1 MNSFHILTSSN
12 DSCIQYGK
20 KLLTDYLL
28 KASLIP
34 NEKEGH
40 TFELLLAYE
49 TTKYLEFA
57 KEIKREDGFA
67 FLNEMGKSIF
77 LAKTPR
83 GLLYSIVTY
92 LQDDLGVRF
101 FHEDEEY
108 IPLLSEVLPPKE
120 RVINPPFKMRNYLV
134 GKCYNEKLDKKDN
147 EAIYDEMV
155 KNRVLDVFTPLDLKH
170 GGKAKVYGRNV
181 SHNFRLYC
189 PFEKYEKTH
198 PEFFQEIHSGNTL
211 MKTIDITNGIR
222 DEDGT
227 LDESKDVSVVKVV
240 IEEMKKDV
248 LNHPDCSYFSITQE
262 DGKEHFEDEHN
273 QKLEKKYKRSGMLIR
288 FCNVIAR
295 ALSSWAKETL
305 GRDIY
310 IITFGYDYASEAP
323 VKEENGKIVP
333 IDSTVIADS
342 HLIIQLALFS
352 NAGLPY
358 FSKKQDKSL
367 VEKLKNWKIV
377 AKTFW
382 FWAYDIDFANYYAF
396 IDSFYLIKQ
405 NVLDFYNYGIEYL
418 LMQGTYDANRNW
430 QCDARSYVYDR
441 LMWDFSLD
449 QDALLKEYLDAY
461 YGPASKKVLSFIE
474 LYHSHYEKLRMEGVD
489 VSFQTWGN
497 ECSPEILPLLV
508 VQKGLSLLKEG
519 EKEIEASSLSE
530 ERKKTLLRRLYGV
543 MTTPLSAL
551 YLNFDAY
558 FPNGSKEEK
567 EEAKQEFIVKADLSG
582 ETKARE
588 AFPLDKYLHWVES
601 EDYLI
606 RPIYKNGS
614 TISGERSESEI

>member
-1 MNSFHILTSSN
+1 MNSFHILSLSN
-12 DSCIQYGK
+12 NSCVQYGK
-20 KLLTDYLL
+20 KLLEDYLL
-28 KASLIP
+28 KAGLALD
-34 NEKEGH
+34 EKGY
-40 TFELLLAYE
+40 TFELLLTSE
-49 TTKYLEFA
+49 TTKYIGFA
-57 KEIKREDGFA
+57 KEIKKEDGFA
-67 FLNEMGKSIF
+67 FINESEKSIF

-83 GLLYSIVTY
+83 GLLYSVITY
-92 LQDDLGVRF
+92 LQDEVGVRF
-101 FHEDEEY
+101 YHEDEEY
-108 IPLLSEVLPPKE
+108 VPSLAQVIVPKE
-120 RVINPPFKMRNYLV
+120 RIINPPFKMRNYLV
-134 GKCYNEKLDKKDN
+134 GKCYNEKLDKKDS
-147 EAIYDEMV
+147 ETILDEMV
-155 KNRVLDVFTPLDLKH
+155 KNRVLDVFTPIDEKH

-198 PEFFQEIHSGNTL
+198 PEFFQEIHSGSTL
-211 MKTIDITNGIR
+211 MKTIDITNGIK

-227 LDESKDVSVVKVV
+227 LDESMDVSVTKVV

-248 LNHPDCSYFSITQE
+248 LAHPDCSYFSITQE

-273 QKLEKKYKRSGMLIR
+273 KALEKKYKRSGILIR

-310 IITFGYDYASEAP
+310 VVTFGYDYASEAP

-333 IDSTVIADS
+333 IDDTVVADS

-367 VEKLKNWKIV
+367 VEKLKNWKI
-377 AKTFW
+377 ASKTFW
-382 FWAYDIDFANYYAF
+382 FWAYDIDFTDYYAF
-396 IDSFYLIKQ
+396 IDSFYVIKQ

-418 LMQGTYDANRNW
+418 LIQGTYDAPRNW

-449 QDALLKEYLDAY
+449 QDALLQEYLDAY
-461 YGPASKKVLSFIE
+461 YGIASKKVLSFID
-474 LYHSHYEKLRMEGVD
+474 LFHNHYEKLRKDGVD
-489 VSFQTWGN
+489 VCFQTWGN
-497 ECSPEILPLLV
+497 ECYPEILPLEV
-508 VQKGLSLLKEG
+508 VEKGLSLLKEG
-519 EKEIEASSLSE
+519 EKEIENSSLPK
-530 ERKKTLLRRLYGV
+530 ERKETLIHRLYGV
-543 MTTPLSAL
+543 MTTPLSTL
-551 YLNFDAY
+551 YLNFDDY

-567 EEAKQEFIVKADLSG
+567 EKVRQEFIEKAELSG
-582 ETKARE
+582 ETVARE
-588 AFPLDKYLHWVES
+588 TFPLDKYLHWVDS

-606 RPIYKNGS
+606 RPIYKNG
-614 TISGERSESEI
+614 TTTSGERSENA

>member
-1 MNSFHILTSSN
+1 MNSFRIQTLSSN
-12 DSCIQYGK
+12 SCVTYSK
-20 KLLTDYLL
+20 NLLKDYLL
-28 KASLIP
+28 KTGLILD
-34 NEKEGH
+34 EVHGH
-40 TFELLLAYE
+40 TFLLALVSDSKE
-49 TTKYLEFA
+49 YLELS
-57 KEIKREDGFA
+57 KDIVKEDGFVYR
-67 FLNEMGKSIF
+67 NENGVSLF

-83 GLLYSIVTY
+83 GLLYSVVTY
-92 LQDDLGVRF
+92 LQDDLGIRF
-101 FHEDEEY
+101 YHKDEEY
-108 IPLLSEVLPPKE
+108 VPSLTEIILPKD
-120 RVINPPFKMRNYLV
+120 RIVNPPFKMRNYLV
-134 GKCYNEKLDKKDN
+134 GKCYNEHLDKKDN
-147 EAIYDEMV
+147 SEVMNEMA
-155 KNRVLDVFTPLDLKH
+155 KNRVLDAFTPLDEKH
-170 GGKAKVYGRNV
+170 GGKAKVFGRNV

-198 PEFFQEIHSGNTL
+198 PEFFQEIHSGNEL
-211 MKTIDITNGIR
+211 LKTIDITNGVK

-227 LDESKDVSVVKVV
+227 LDESMDISVVKVV

-248 LNHPDCSYFSITQE
+248 LAHPDCSYFSITQE

-273 QKLEKKYKRSGMLIR
+273 KALEKKYKRSGILIR

-310 IITFGYDYASEAP
+310 IVTFGYDYASEAP
-323 VKEENGKIVP
+323 VKEEDGRIVP
-333 IDSTVIADS
+333 IDDTVIADS

-352 NAGLPY
+352 NGSLPY
-358 FSKKQDKSL
+358 FSKKQDKAL

-382 FWAYDIDFANYYAF
+382 FWAYDIDFTDYYAF
-396 IDSFYLIKQ
+396 FDSFHTIRQ
-405 NVLDFYNYGIEYL
+405 NVVDFYNYGIEYL
-418 LMQGTYDANRNW
+418 LMQGTYDAEKNW

-461 YGPASKKVLSFIE
+461 YGVASKNVLSFIN
-474 LYHSHYEKLRMEGVD
+474 LFHNHYEKLRKDNID

-497 ECSPEILPLLV
+497 ECYPEILPLDV

-519 EKEIEASSLSE
+519 EEEIRNAPLSK
-530 ERKKTLLRRLYGV
+530 ERKATLRNRLYGV
-543 MTTPLSAL
+543 MTTPLSTL

-558 FPNGSKEEK
+558 FPKASKEEK
-567 EEAKQEFIVKADLSG
+567 ERIKQEFIDKAELSG

-588 AFPLDKYLHWVES
+588 TFPLDKYLRWVES

-606 RPIYKNGS
+606 RPIYKNG
-614 TISGERSESEI
+614 TTTSGERRENA